1 MKHINFQ
8 KIYIQNFLSVGNP
21 GITLLFQEGI
31 NLITGLNLDKDSRNG
46 VGKSTLIESLYWCLF
61 GETIRDLKKEQIVNN
76 INKKNCL
83 VSLEF
88 NIVSAESNNSYSI
101 VREAK
106 PSKISI
112 TENGVDITKSTI
124 AKADNYI
131 EHLISSTR
139 DVFQNAVIMT
149 ANNTIPF
156 MAQKKGE
163 KRKFIEDMLRLGVFG
178 EMSLQARSDQAD
190 TKRMY
195 EIVFDKNQ
203 THLNNINIYQE
214 QHNKQQVDKQERII
228 KLQQRLELNKQ
239 ELESLSTSIKNIDE
253 KIFNNIKDENISLPL
268 KIKSLKD
275 ELKIFTKTEHELEF
289 NIKQLDIDIDK
300 LQNTGNTCPA
310 CNRQYDADHIHTAE
324 EDLKKFNENKK
335 NLERKLNKLKDIVK
349 DTNKEI
355 FNQEQKLTSN
365 KDTIHKITLDLSE
378 NKNIESK
385 INQLHIWNKQLT
397 TDISCIGKEDN
408 NFFELLQKTQEEQK
422 ITEQE
427 VNINNYKL
435 KIIDTARFVISEEGV
450 KSFIVKKMLQLLNS
464 KLNFYLQKLEAPC
477 RCYFNEFFE
486 EIIVNERGEECSYF
500 NFSGGE
506 SKRIDLAVLFMFQ
519 DIRRLQSDV
528 KINISMYDELFD
540 SALDERGAE
549 SVLNLLKE
557 RVQSNKEAIYIISHN
572 KDAVRS
578 GINNIIQLQKQ
589 NGITTIV

>member
-21 GITLLFQEGI
+21 GISLSFREGI
-31 NLITGLNLDKDSRNG
+31 NLITGINIDKDSRNG

-61 GETIRDLKKEQIVNN
+61 GETIRDLKKEQVVNN

-83 VSLEF
+83 VSLDF
-88 NIVSAESNNSYSI
+88 NIISAESNNSYSI

-190 TKRMY
+190 TKRLY
-195 EIVFDKNQ
+195 EIAFDKNQ
-203 THLNNINIYQE
+203 THIDNINIYQE
-214 QHNKQQVDKQERII
+214 QHNKQQVDKQERIT

-239 ELESLSTSIKNIDE
+239 EIEFLYSSIKNTDE
-253 KIFNNIKDENISLPL
+253 EFFNNLKNENLSLPL

-289 NIKQLDIDIDK
+289 NIKQIETDTDK
-300 LQNTGNTCPA
+300 LQNTDNICPV
-310 CNRQYDADHIHTAE
+310 CNRQYDANHTHTAE
-324 EDLKKFNENKK
+324 EDLKKFNEDKK
-335 NLERKLNKLKDIVK
+335 NLKRKLNKLKDIVSN
-349 DTNKEI
+349 TNKEI

-365 KDTIHKITLDLSE
+365 KDTIHKITLDQSE
-378 NKNIESK
+378 NKNIENK

-427 VNINNYKL
+427 VNINNHKL

>member
-1 MKHINFQ
+1 VKHINFQ

-21 GITLLFQEGI
+21 GITLSFQEGI

-83 VSLEF
+83 VSLDF
-88 NIVSAESNNSYSI
+88 TIISAESNNSYSI

-112 TENGVDITKSTI
+112 TENGIDITKSTI
-124 AKADNYI
+124 SKADDYI
-131 EHLISSTR
+131 ISLLSSTR

-163 KRKFIEDMLRLGVFG
+163 KRKFIEDMLRLGIFG
-178 EMSLQARSDQAD
+178 EMSLQARNDQTD
-190 TKRMY
+190 TKRVY
-195 EIVFDKNQ
+195 ELAFDRNQ
-203 THLNNINIYQE
+203 AHLNNITIYQE
-214 QHNKQQVDKQERII
+214 QHNKQQVDKQERIC
-228 KLQQRLELNKQ
+228 KLQQRLESNKQ
-239 ELESLSTSIKNIDE
+239 ELEVLSSSIKNIDE
-253 KIFNNIKDENISLPL
+253 ELFNNIKEENIKLPL
-268 KIKSLKD
+268 KIKSLKED
-275 ELKIFTKTEHELEF
+275 LKILTRTEHELEF
-289 NIKQLDIDIDK
+289 NIKQLEADVIK
-300 LQNTGNTCPA
+300 LQNIKNICPA
-310 CNRQYDADHIHTAE
+310 CNRQYDKDHIHTTE
-324 EDLKKFNENKK
+324 EDIKKINIDKKDLK
-335 NLERKLNKLKDIVK
+335 RKLTKLEDIVK
-349 DTNKEI
+349 EKNKEI
-355 FNQEQKLTSN
+355 NDQEQKLISN
-365 KDTIHKITLDLSE
+365 KDVIHKINLDQTE

-385 INQLHIWNKQLT
+385 ISQLHLWNKQLV

-427 VNINNYKL
+427 VNINNHKL

-464 KLNFYLQKLEAPC
+464 KLNLYLQKLEAPC

-557 RVQSNKEAIYIISHN
+557 RVQTNKESIYIISHN

-578 GINNIIQLQKQ
+578 GINNIINLQKQ

>member
-61 GETIRDLKKEQIVNN
+61 GETIRDLKKEQIINN

-310 CNRQYDADHIHTAE
+310 CNRQYDADHIHTIE
-324 EDLKKFNENKK
+324 EDIKKINEEKK
-335 NLERKLNKLKDIVK
+335 IFKRKLNKLKDIVGN
-349 DTNKEI
+349 TNKEI

-365 KDTIHKITLDLSE
+365 KDTIHKITLDQSE

-427 VNINNYKL
+427 VDINNHKL

>member
-1 MKHINFQ
+1 VKHINFQ